1 MVVVGAGILGLATAR
16 QVLARHPSATVVV
29 VDKEPT
35 VGAHQSGHNSG
46 VAHAGVYYR
55 PGSDKARLCVAG
67 RASMLAYCRE
77 RGLDHRVCGK
87 VVVAVEDR
95 ERGRLAELHRRCQA
109 NGVAAELIGA
119 ERLRELE
126 PFAAG
131 VEALHVM
138 GTGIVDYAQ
147 VCRALAADVVA
158 AGGALRLGT
167 AVLAGAESPGA
178 LVLETA
184 AGAIAAGRVVT
195 CAGLHADRVARAV
208 SGEEAAGDVRIVPF
222 RGEYRALAPA
232 RSYLVNALVYPVPD
246 PRFPFL
252 GVHATRCVDGHVH
265 LGPNAVPGL
274 AREGYSWS
282 RVDLADLWEMARS
295 PGLRRLA
302 KAHWRTGC
310 DEVARSLSPA
320 RFAAAV
326 QRLIPEVTVDDLRP
340 APAGV
345 RAQAVRADG
354 SLVDDFAFHRSGR
367 ALHVLNAPS
376 PAATAALEIG
386 AVIAARLDL
395 DRPVTGPR
403 PLERG

>member
-1 MVVVGAGILGLATAR
+1 MERADVVVVGAGILGLATAR
-16 QVLARHPSATVVV
+16 QVLARHPSASVVV

-67 RASMLAYCRE
+67 RASMLAYCQE
-77 RGLDHRVCGK
+77 RGVDHRICGK
-87 VVVAVEDR
+87 VVVAVDDS
-95 ERGRLAELHRRCQA
+95 ERGPLAELHRRCGA
-109 NGVAAELIGA
+109 NGVAAELIGTQ
-119 ERLRELE
+119 RLRELE

-131 VEALHVM
+131 VEALHVT

-147 VCRALAADVVA
+147 VCGALAADVVA
-158 AGGALRLGT
+158 GGGTLRLGT
-167 AVLAGAESPGA
+167 SVLSGTEVPGA
-178 LVLETA
+178 LVLETGG
-184 AGAIAAGRVVT
+184 GAIAAGRVVT

-208 SGEEAAGDVRIVPF
+208 SGPDAAGDVHVVPF
-222 RGEYRALAPA
+222 RGEYRALTPA

-252 GVHATRCVDGHVH
+252 GVHATRVVDGVVR

-282 RVDLADLWEMARS
+282 RVELADLWEMVRF

-302 KAHWRTGC
+302 RAYWRQGC

-326 QRLIPEVTVDDLRP
+326 QRLIPEITVDDLRP

-345 RAQAVRADG
+345 RAQAMRGDG
-354 SLVDDFAFHRSGR
+354 SLVDDFAFHRAGR

-386 AVIAARLDL
+386 AAIAARLDL
-395 DRPVTGPR
+395 DHPIAR
-403 PLERG
+403 L